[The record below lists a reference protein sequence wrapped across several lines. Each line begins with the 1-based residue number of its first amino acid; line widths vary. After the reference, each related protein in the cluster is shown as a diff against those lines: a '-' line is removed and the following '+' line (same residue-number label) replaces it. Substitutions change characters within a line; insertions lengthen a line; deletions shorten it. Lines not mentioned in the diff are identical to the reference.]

1 MCPAGNS
8 WRKSEGTDAKH
19 SRKRWTR
26 IGGFGSIMV
35 NGDGGDRA
43 RGTGCKG
50 ASAYGRAA
58 SIRRRPDRGLHRD
71 ASRRKP
77 VDGQDRGQWFG
88 GAEFQGPLARVREAR
103 AFLLIRP
110 GKAIQPFF
118 TNSRPGSRSSGKR
131 YSPRPTIG
139 QSGRTGRHTSFRS
152 VSVLKRTVLSSI

>member
-8 WRKSEGTDAKH
+8 WRKSEGTVAKH

-50 ASAYGRAA
+50 ASAYGGAA
-58 SIRRRPDRGLHRD
+58 SIRRRPDRGLQRD
-71 ASRRKP
+71 PSRRKP

-110 GKAIQPFF
+110 GKAIQPVF
-118 TNSRPGSRSSGKR
+118 TNSWPGIQIVRQALFTTAGDR
-131 YSPRPTIG
+131 
-139 QSGRTGRHTSFRS
+139 QSGRTGRRTSFRS